1 MPILIVT
8 GENGDELD
16 AEVMQEVVEALTR
29 LLASAEGKDVLFI
42 DDDPL
47 VEMEAGG
54 VAWGAN

>member
-29 LLASAEGKDVLFI
+29 LLSSAEGKDVLFI
-42 DDDPL
+42 DDDAL
-47 VEMEAGG
+47 VEMEAGCVEWG
-54 VAWGAN
+54 VN

>member
-8 GENGDELD
+8 GEGGDELD
-16 AEVMQEVVEALTR
+16 AEVMQEVVEALAR

-47 VEMEAGG
+47 VEMETGG
-54 VAWGAN
+54 LAWGVN